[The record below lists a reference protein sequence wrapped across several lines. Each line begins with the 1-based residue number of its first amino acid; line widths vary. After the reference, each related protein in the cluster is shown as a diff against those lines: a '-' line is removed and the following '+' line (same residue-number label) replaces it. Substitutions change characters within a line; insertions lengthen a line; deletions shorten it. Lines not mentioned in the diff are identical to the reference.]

1 MVEVS
6 REDARTLKLNIA
18 YRLFHVVNGLFHLSN
33 SSLEREEVVAI
44 ENLPNG
50 ILADHEDVIKVG
62 PNNYMKVYS
71 IDE

>member
-6 REDARTLKLNIA
+6 REDAGTLKLNVA

-44 ENLPNG
+44 DGNG
-50 ILADHEDVIKVG
+50 ILADHDDVIKVG
-62 PNNYMKVYS
+62 PNNYMKVY
-71 IDE
+71 